1 MCVCTAVRLC
11 AYVCECV
18 YFSTLK
24 PSHLYLIRTQY
35 SYCEIV
41 GRSVFHSMPFAVILD
56 FFFPGVLHSVCQ
68 IYFVSCCLCMYIHYL
83 YPHNFFSSFAG
94 FCCCCNSFAFQLFMC
109 ALLPTKYKRF
119 VCSVY
124 YVLWSMVILQFYPV
138 YWLTGPTVV
147 HLVLLSISIDTTL

>member
-1 MCVCTAVRLC
+1 MYGSTEVCLCVCE
-11 AYVCECV
+11 YV

-41 GRSVFHSMPFAVILD
+41 GRSVFHSMPFDVILD
-56 FFFPGVLHSVCQ
+56 FFFLWCIAQRLSDLLCVMLLMYVYSLSISTEFFFFLCWGFFVILLH
-68 IYFVSCCLCMYIHYL
+68 FSC
-83 YPHNFFSSFAG
+83 S
-94 FCCCCNSFAFQLFMC
+94 MC
-109 ALLPTKYKRF
+109 APFPTKYKRF

-147 HLVLLSISIDTTL
+147 HLVLVSISIDTTM